1 MKITL
6 SEALLGFDRILL
18 NHLDGRGIQVASP
31 PGKAIK
37 PGQAIVLRGEGM
49 PVHKRTD
56 ERGNLYVMLDVE
68 MPDEQW
74 LQGVDR
80 KVRALSHAF
89 HCLPFHFVYP
99 LTWPVTRILTS
110 TEEGRRRTQAGHR

>member
-31 PGKAIK
+31 SGKAIK
-37 PGQAIVLRGEGM
+37 SGQAIVLRGEGM
-49 PVHKRTD
+49 PIHKRPD
-56 ERGNLYVMLDVE
+56 ERGNLYVVLDVE

-74 LQGVDR
+74 LQGIDR
-80 KVRALSHAF
+80 KVCAPFNIPHCFSDHSHD
-89 HCLPFHFVYP
+89 
-99 LTWPVTRILTS
+99 
-110 TEEGRRRTQAGHR
+110 

>member
-1 MKITL
+1 MKVTL
-6 SEALLGFDRILL
+6 SEALLGFNRILL

-31 PGKAIK
+31 PRKAIK

-49 PVHKRTD
+49 PIYKKPD

-74 LQGVDR
+74 LQGIDY
-80 KVRALSHAF
+80 KVGTFLKDLQRNIHPHVSHR
-89 HCLPFHFVYP
+89 HFSY
-99 LTWPVTRILTS
+99 
-110 TEEGRRRTQAGHR
+110 